1 MTESIRVLLV
11 GAGVV
16 GRAIATDH
24 LLAGCEVWM
33 ADRDEAVLSGACDA
47 VLRRTD
53 SIADSASPWGAAVP
67 IPVVHLMPHGH
78 DETIGASDALPTWMV
93 IESIAEK
100 LPIKQAFFSEVENW
114 FSRSPILTTNTSTL
128 PITEIA
134 GSMQTHAARF
144 CGMHFFMPV
153 VGRHAA
159 EIIVHPQNSEAV
171 IEACEEHVRRLK
183 KVPLR
188 VLDSPGF
195 VVNRMLAPY
204 LNLSMQLLCAGI
216 SASNIREA
224 ALRYGMP
231 MSPFELIDLIGPR
244 TAFDGGRVVWQSF
257 PQRMD
262 PSPLLPAM
270 IKRSLLGVAGR
281 KGFYDYSGDGERNG
295 DELSE
300 DVNALVDRYS
310 RDDIG
315 AAGIQGD
322 VHLIADMFAAS
333 MWREAQAIDASH
345 VADMETI
352 DQAMA
357 GGLGYVAP
365 AGEMTWREHIESIGE
380 DRFRQ
385 LAERFPNLK
394 SLH

>member
-1 MTESIRVLLV
+1 MAESIRVLLV

-33 ADRDEAVLSGACDA
+33 ADRDEAVLSEACDA
-47 VLRRTD
+47 VLQRTD
-53 SIADSASPWGAAVP
+53 GTADSASPWGALVP
-67 IPVVHLMPHGH
+67 IPIVHLMPKVP
-78 DETIGASDALPTWMV
+78 DNPTINMDAVPVWLV

-100 LPIKQAFFSEVENW
+100 LAIKQAFFAEVENW

-128 PITEIA
+128 PIGEIA
-134 GSMQTHAARF
+134 GAMNTHASRF

-159 EIIVHPQNSEAV
+159 EIIVHPGTEEAV
-171 IEACEEHVRRLK
+171 IAVCEEHVRRLRK
-183 KVPLR
+183 APLR

-204 LNLSMQLLCAGI
+204 LNLAMQLLCAGV
-216 SASNIREA
+216 SAATIREA

-257 PQRMD
+257 PHRMD

-270 IKRSLLGVAGR
+270 VKRSLLGVAGG
-281 KGFYDYSGDGERNG
+281 KGFYNYAEDGVRAG
-295 DELSE
+295 DELSAE
-300 DVNALVDRYS
+300 ASELVDRYS
-310 RDDIG
+310 RDDFG
-315 AAGIQGD
+315 AAEINGD
-322 VHLIADMFAAS
+322 ISLVADMFAAA
-333 MWREAQAIDASH
+333 MWREAQAIAETG
-345 VADMETI
+345 VADDETI
-352 DQAMA
+352 DLAMS
-357 GGLGYVAP
+357 GGLGYSTPDSNA
-365 AGEMTWREHIESIGE
+365 TWRGHMDAIRDERLLPLA
-380 DRFRQ
+380 DRF
-385 LAERFPNLK
+385 AKLK
-394 SLH
+394 SLQ

>member
-33 ADRDEAVLSGACDA
+33 ADRDEAVLSEACDA

-53 SIADSASPWGAAVP
+53 GIADSASPWGAAVP

-78 DETIGASDALPTWMV
+78 DETINASDALPTWMV

-159 EIIVHPQNSEAV
+159 EIIVHPQTSEAV

-216 SASNIREA
+216 SASTIREA

-270 IKRSLLGVAGR
+270 IKRSLFGVAGR
-281 KGFYDYSGDGERNG
+281 KGFYDYSGNGVRIG

-365 AGEMTWREHIESIGE
+365 AGEMTWRKHIESIGE

-394 SLH
+394 SLR

>member
-1 MTESIRVLLV
+1 MAESIRVLLV

-33 ADRDEAVLSGACDA
+33 ADRDEAVLSEACDA
-47 VLRRTD
+47 VLQRTD
-53 SIADSASPWGAAVP
+53 GMADSASPWGALIP
-67 IPVVHLMPHGH
+67 IPVVHLMPHIPSE
-78 DETIGASDALPTWMV
+78 DIVESDASPTWMV

-100 LPIKQAFFSEVENW
+100 LPIKQAFFADVETW

-134 GSMQTHAARF
+134 GAMHTHASRF

-159 EIIVHPQNSEAV
+159 EIIVHPGTSDSV
-171 IEACEEHVRRLK
+171 IAACEEHVRHLK
-183 KVPLR
+183 KAPLR

-204 LNLSMQLLCAGI
+204 LNLAMQLLCAGV
-216 SASNIREA
+216 SASTICEA

-257 PQRMD
+257 PHRMD

-270 IKRSLLGVAGR
+270 VKRSLLGVAGK
-281 KGFYDYSGDGERNG
+281 KGFYDYADDGSRKGDDLS
-295 DELSE
+295 DEASTLME
-300 DVNALVDRYS
+300 RYS
-310 RDDIG
+310 RDDFG
-315 AAGIQGD
+315 AAEIQGD
-322 VHLIADMFAAS
+322 TQLIADMFATA
-333 MWREAQAIDASH
+333 MCREADAISEAGVAS
-345 VADMETI
+345 EKTI
-352 DQAMA
+352 DHAMA

-365 AGEMTWREHIESIGE
+365 DPTMTWREHIESIGE
-380 DRFRQ
+380 TRFDQ
-385 LAERFPNLK
+385 IANRFPKLK
-394 SLH
+394 SLR

>member
-33 ADRDEAVLSGACDA
+33 ADRDQAVLSGACDA

-53 SIADSASPWGAAVP
+53 GIADSASLWGAAVP
-67 IPVVHLMPHGH
+67 IPVVHMMPRGH

-159 EIIVHPQNSEAV
+159 EIIVHPQTSEAV
-171 IEACEEHVRRLK
+171 IGACEEHVRRLK

-216 SASNIREA
+216 SASTIREA

-281 KGFYDYSGDGERNG
+281 KGFYDYSGDGERNV

-310 RDDIG
+310 RDDMG

-322 VHLIADMFAAS
+322 VQLIADMFAAS

-380 DRFRQ
+380 DRFEQ

-394 SLH
+394 SLR

>member
-24 LLAGCEVWM
+24 LLAGCEIWM
-33 ADRDEAVLSGACDA
+33 ADRDEAVLSEACDV

-53 SIADSASPWGAAVP
+53 GIADSASPWGAAVP
-67 IPVVHLMPHGH
+67 IPVVHMMPHGH

-100 LPIKQAFFSEVENW
+100 LPIKQAFFAEVENW
-114 FSRSPILTTNTSTL
+114 FARSPILTTNTSTL

-134 GSMQTHAARF
+134 GAMRTHSARF

-159 EIIVHPQNSEAV
+159 EIIVHSRTSEAV
-171 IEACEEHVRRLK
+171 IEACEGHVRRLK
-183 KVPLR
+183 KAPLR

-204 LNLSMQLLCAGI
+204 LNLSMQLLCAGVA
-216 SASNIREA
+216 ASTIRES

-257 PQRMD
+257 PHRMD

-270 IKRSLLGVAGR
+270 IKRSLLGVAGH
-281 KGFYDYSGDGERNG
+281 KGFYEYSGDGERSG
-295 DELSE
+295 DDLSD
-300 DVNALVDRYS
+300 DVNALVERYS

-315 AAGIQGD
+315 AADIRGD
-322 VHLIADMFAAS
+322 VQLIADMFAAS
-333 MWREAQAIDASH
+333 MWREAQAIVASD

-352 DQAMA
+352 NQAMA

-365 AGEMTWREHIESIGE
+365 TIETTWREHIESIGE
-380 DRFRQ
+380 DRFEQ
-385 LAERFPNLK
+385 IADRFPKLK
-394 SLH
+394 SLR